1 MMPESQGPTNL
12 AERVRE
18 HRDAAPAPPR
28 NHRSAEPFVVAA
40 TLLDAPAR
48 VLCLEFG

>member
-1 MMPESQGPTNL
+1 MLLEPQSPTNL

-28 NHRSAEPFVVAA
+28 IIGTPFVLAA

-48 VLCLEFG
+48 MPCLEFG